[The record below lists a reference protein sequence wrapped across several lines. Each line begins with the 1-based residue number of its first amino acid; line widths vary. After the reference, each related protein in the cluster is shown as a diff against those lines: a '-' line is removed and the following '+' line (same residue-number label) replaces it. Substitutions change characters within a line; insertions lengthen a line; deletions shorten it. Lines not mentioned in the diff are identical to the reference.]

1 MNLTSK
7 DISEDFP
14 NSGKTYLNNASVSLM
29 PLQSIEAMKDFL
41 ISYNSMGPDSI
52 DSKSFVT
59 EKLQNTRK
67 VIAKITNCQPEEI
80 ILTQSTT
87 DGINIV
93 ANGLSFEPNSNLI
106 IRGLSH
112 EHHANFYPW
121 LRLQNKTKIKN
132 LSIDK
137 NGFFNF
143 DEFKTLLDNNTKLVA
158 LSHALYN
165 TGSILPI
172 EKIGNMLENHTLFF
186 IDSAQTVGC
195 IGNFDVKKIKCD
207 FMSFNGS
214 KWLCGPMG
222 TGLFYCNKKSQGL
235 LEPMTIGGES
245 AMIYDDTKLVAIS
258 HALYNTGSILPVEKI
273 GNMLENNTLFFI
285 DSAQTI
291 GCIGNFD
298 VTKTKCDFMSFN
310 GSKWL
315 CGPMGT
321 GLFYCNKKSHELL
334 EPVTIGGES
343 AMIYDNTN
351 LAFKD
356 IPDKFQT
363 GFRNYVG
370 MVGLE
375 SSVNY
380 LLKFGMENIREKDL
394 YLSNLLR
401 EELSKIK
408 NIILYGPETPEERTS
423 IVSFNIDG
431 YDPQII
437 VEKLEKQNI
446 ILAVREILEQKI
458 IRASPHF
465 FNTES
470 EIFRVIDAIKNL

>member
-14 NSGKTYLNNASVSLM
+14 NSGKIYLNNASISLM
-29 PLQSIEAMKDFL
+29 PSQSIEAMKDFL
-41 ISYNSMGPDSI
+41 ISYNSIGPDSI
-52 DSKSFVT
+52 NSEPFVT

-67 VIAKITNCQPEEI
+67 IIAKIINCNPEEV

-93 ANGLSFEPNSNLI
+93 ANGLSFEQNSNLI
-106 IRGLSH
+106 IRGFSH

-121 LRLQNKTKIKN
+121 LRLQNKTKIRN

-137 NGFFNF
+137 NGFFDF
-143 DEFKTLLDNNTKLVA
+143 DELKTLLDSN
-158 LSHALYN
+158 
-165 TGSILPI
+165 
-172 EKIGNMLENHTLFF
+172 
-186 IDSAQTVGC
+186 
-195 IGNFDVKKIKCD
+195 
-207 FMSFNGS
+207 
-214 KWLCGPMG
+214 
-222 TGLFYCNKKSQGL
+222 
-235 LEPMTIGGES
+235 
-245 AMIYDDTKLVAIS
+245 TKLVAIS

-273 GNMLENNTLFFI
+273 GNMLENHTTFFI
-285 DSAQTI
+285 DSAQTV

-298 VTKTKCDFMSFN
+298 VAKIKCDFMSFN

-334 EPVTIGGES
+334 EPMTIGGES
-343 AMIYDNTN
+343 AMIYNNTN

-375 SSVNY
+375 SSAKY
-380 LLKFGMENIREKDL
+380 LLKFGMENIRKKNL

-408 NIILYGPETPEERTS
+408 NIILYGSEIPQERTS

-431 YDPQII
+431 HDPQII
-437 VEKLEKQNI
+437 VEKLEKQNNV
-446 ILAVREILEQKI
+446 LAVREILEKKI
-458 IRASPHF
+458 VRASPHF

-470 EIFRVIDAIKNL
+470 EILRVIDAIKNL

>member
-1 MNLTSK
+1 MNLASK
-7 DISEDFP
+7 NISEDFP
-14 NSGKTYLNNASVSLM
+14 NSGKIYLNNASVSLL
-29 PLQSIEAMKDFL
+29 PSQSIEAMRDFL

-59 EKLQNTRK
+59 EKLRNTRK
-67 VIAKITNCQPEEI
+67 IVAKIINCQPEEI

-93 ANGLSFEPNSNLI
+93 ANGLSFEQNSNII

-112 EHHANFYPW
+112 EHHSNFFPW

-143 DEFKTLLDNNTKLVA
+143 DELKSLLDNNTKLVA
-158 LSHALYN
+158 ISHALYN

-172 EKIGNMLENHTLFF
+172 EKIGNLLENHTSFF

-195 IGNFDVKKIKCD
+195 IGDFDLSKIKCN

-222 TGLFYCNKKSQGL
+222 TGLFYCSKRSHEL

-245 AMIYDDTKLVAIS
+245 AMIYD
-258 HALYNTGSILPVEKI
+258 
-273 GNMLENNTLFFI
+273 NN
-285 DSAQTI
+285 
-291 GCIGNFD
+291 
-298 VTKTKCDFMSFN
+298 
-310 GSKWL
+310 
-315 CGPMGT
+315 
-321 GLFYCNKKSHELL
+321 
-334 EPVTIGGES
+334 
-343 AMIYDNTN
+343 N

-375 SSVNY
+375 SSISY
-380 LLKFGMENIREKDL
+380 LLKFGLGNIRKKNL

-401 EELSKIK
+401 DELSKIK
-408 NIILYGPETPEERTS
+408 NIIFYGPENPQERTS
-423 IVSFNIDG
+423 IISFNIDNH
-431 YDPQII
+431 DPELI
-437 VEKLEKQNI
+437 VKKLEKQNI
-446 ILAVREILEQKI
+446 VLAVREILDKKI

-470 EIFRVIDAIKNL
+470 EIIQVVNTIKNL

>member
-1 MNLTSK
+1 MNLASK
-7 DISEDFP
+7 NISEDFP
-14 NSGKTYLNNASVSLM
+14 NSGKIYLNNASVSLM
-29 PLQSIEAMKDFL
+29 PSQSIEAMRDFL

-52 DSKSFVT
+52 DSELFVN
-59 EKLQNTRK
+59 EKLRNTRK
-67 VIAKITNCQPEEI
+67 IIAKIINCQPEEV

-93 ANGLSFEPNSNLI
+93 ANGLSFEQNSNII

-143 DEFKTLLDNNTKLVA
+143 DELETLLDNN
-158 LSHALYN
+158 
-165 TGSILPI
+165 
-172 EKIGNMLENHTLFF
+172 
-186 IDSAQTVGC
+186 
-195 IGNFDVKKIKCD
+195 
-207 FMSFNGS
+207 
-214 KWLCGPMG
+214 
-222 TGLFYCNKKSQGL
+222 
-235 LEPMTIGGES
+235 
-245 AMIYDDTKLVAIS
+245 TKLVAIS

-273 GNMLENNTLFFI
+273 GNMLENNTSFFI

-298 VTKTKCDFMSFN
+298 LSKIKCNFMSFN

-334 EPVTIGGES
+334 EPMAIGGES

-375 SSVNY
+375 SSVSY
-380 LLKFGMENIREKDL
+380 LLKFGMENIREKNL
-394 YLSNLLR
+394 HLSNLLK

-408 NIILYGPETPEERTS
+408 NIVFYGPEIPQERTS
-423 IVSFNIDG
+423 IISFNIDDH
-431 YDPQII
+431 DPQLI
-437 VEKLEKQNI
+437 VKKLEKQNI
-446 ILAVREILEQKI
+446 VLAVREILDKKV

-470 EIFRVIDAIKNL
+470 EIIQVVNTIKNL

>member
-14 NSGKTYLNNASVSLM
+14 SSGKIYLNNASVSIM

-41 ISYNSMGPDSI
+41 ISYNKIGPDSI
-52 DSKSFVT
+52 DSKPFID
-59 EKLQNTRK
+59 EKLRNTRK
-67 VIAKITNCQPEEI
+67 TISKIINCQPEEV

-87 DGINIV
+87 DGINLV
-93 ANGLSFEPNSNLI
+93 ANGLTFEKNSNII
-106 IRGLSH
+106 IRGFSH

-121 LRLQNKTKIKN
+121 LRLKNKTEIKN

-143 DEFKTLLDNNTKLVA
+143 DEFKSLLDKN
-158 LSHALYN
+158 
-165 TGSILPI
+165 
-172 EKIGNMLENHTLFF
+172 
-186 IDSAQTVGC
+186 
-195 IGNFDVKKIKCD
+195 
-207 FMSFNGS
+207 
-214 KWLCGPMG
+214 
-222 TGLFYCNKKSQGL
+222 
-235 LEPMTIGGES
+235 
-245 AMIYDDTKLVAIS
+245 TKLVAIS

-273 GNMLENNTLFFI
+273 GSLLENNSLFFI
-285 DSAQTI
+285 DTAQTI

-298 VTKTKCDFMSFN
+298 VAKTKCDFMSFN

-334 EPVTIGGES
+334 EPLTIGGES
-343 AMIYDNTN
+343 AMLYDETN

-370 MVGLE
+370 IVGLE
-375 SSVNY
+375 SSANY
-380 LLKFGMENIREKDL
+380 LLKYGMENIREKNL
-394 YLSNLLR
+394 LLSNLLR

-408 NIILYGPETPEERTS
+408 NIILYGPENPQERTS
-423 IVSFNIDG
+423 IVSFNIEG
-431 YDPQII
+431 YDPQLII
-437 VEKLEKQNI
+437 EKLEKQNI
-446 ILAVREILEQKI
+446 VLAVREILEQKI

-470 EIFRVIDAIKNL
+470 EILKVIDAIKNL

>member
-14 NSGKTYLNNASVSLM
+14 KSDKIYLNNASVSLM
-29 PLQSIEAMKDFL
+29 PLQSIEAMNHFQIL
-41 ISYNSMGPDSI
+41 YNSMGPDS
-52 DSKSFVT
+52 T
-59 EKLQNTRK
+59 ESQPFISEKIQNTRK
-67 VIAKITNCQPEEI
+67 IIAKIINCQPEEVV
-80 ILTQSTT
+80 LTQSTT

-93 ANGLSFEPNSNLI
+93 ANGLLFEKNSNII
-106 IRGLSH
+106 IRGFSH

-121 LRLQNKTKIKN
+121 LRLKDKTEIKN

-137 NGFFNF
+137 NGFFDF
-143 DEFKTLLDNNTKLVA
+143 DEFKKLLD
-158 LSHALYN
+158 S
-165 TGSILPI
+165 
-172 EKIGNMLENHTLFF
+172 
-186 IDSAQTVGC
+186 
-195 IGNFDVKKIKCD
+195 
-207 FMSFNGS
+207 
-214 KWLCGPMG
+214 
-222 TGLFYCNKKSQGL
+222 
-235 LEPMTIGGES
+235 
-245 AMIYDDTKLVAIS
+245 DTKLVAIS

-273 GNMLENNTLFFI
+273 GDILENNTPFFI
-285 DSAQTI
+285 DSAQTV
-291 GCIGNFD
+291 GCIANFD
-298 VTKTKCDFMSFN
+298 VKKFKCDFMSFN

-334 EPVTIGGES
+334 EPITIGGES
-343 AMIYDNTN
+343 AMIYDKTN

-370 MVGLE
+370 IVGLE
-375 SSVNY
+375 SSANY
-380 LLKFGMENIREKDL
+380 LLKFGMENIRKKNL

-408 NIILYGPETPEERTS
+408 NIILYGPENPEERTS
-423 IVSFNIDG
+423 IVSFNIAG
-431 YDPQII
+431 HDPQTI
-437 VEKLEKQNI
+437 VEKLEKKNI
-446 ILAVREILEQKI
+446 VLAVREILEQKI

-470 EIFRVIDAIKNL
+470 EILQVVIAIKNL

>member
-1 MNLTSK
+1 MTDIIMNLASK

-14 NSGKTYLNNASVSLM
+14 NSGKIYLNNASVSLM

-52 DSKSFVT
+52 GSQPFIA

-67 VIAKITNCQPEEI
+67 IIAKIINCQPEEV

-87 DGINIV
+87 DGINLV
-93 ANGLSFEPNSNLI
+93 ANGLLFEKNSNII
-106 IRGLSH
+106 IRGFSH

-137 NGFFNF
+137 NGFFDF
-143 DEFKTLLDNNTKLVA
+143 DEFKTLLDNDTKLVA
-158 LSHALYN
+158 ISHALYN
-165 TGSILPI
+165 TGSIMPVQ
-172 EKIGNMLENHTLFF
+172 KIGNMLESDTSFF

-195 IGNFDVKKIKCD
+195 IGNFDV
-207 FMSFNGS
+207 
-214 KWLCGPMG
+214 
-222 TGLFYCNKKSQGL
+222 
-235 LEPMTIGGES
+235 
-245 AMIYDDTKLVAIS
+245 A
-258 HALYNTGSILPVEKI
+258 
-273 GNMLENNTLFFI
+273 
-285 DSAQTI
+285 
-291 GCIGNFD
+291 
-298 VTKTKCDFMSFN
+298 KTKCNFMSFN

-334 EPVTIGGES
+334 EPMTIGGES
-343 AMIYDNTN
+343 AMIYDKTN

-370 MVGLE
+370 IVGLE
-375 SSVNY
+375 SSANY
-380 LLKFGMENIREKDL
+380 LLKFGMENIRKKNL

-408 NIILYGPETPEERTS
+408 NIILYGPENPEERTS

-431 YDPQII
+431 HDPQTI

-446 ILAVREILEQKI
+446 VLAVREILEQRI
-458 IRASPHF
+458 VRASPHF

-470 EIFRVIDAIKNL
+470 EILRVIDAVKNL